1 MSHSIVSNQGKRLS
15 NASILHIQQNIT
27 EATASNFLQHWNL
40 PTRLE
45 QEISD
50 EYYGLPFKALFFK
63 TVMSIILVIKHF

>member
-15 NASILHIQQNIT
+15 KSSILHLQQNIT

-45 QEISD
+45 EEISD
-50 EYYGLPFKALFFK
+50 EYDGLQ
-63 TVMSIILVIKHF
+63 